1 MAVLLAV
8 LYERPKA
15 ADRALQSVENLIAQ
29 GHIDIE
35 DACTVRKDEDG
46 EVTLHQHSDLSVL
59 GGVAGF
65 VFGTIAGFIV
75 LMPYLGLPAAVVG
88 AAAAKGCDRGINDK
102 YMRDLS
108 LEMPP
113 CSSALFILVRNTPI
127 ETILEEIAP
136 HGGRIFHTS
145 LTPEQEEE
153 VRQKF
158 VGYEN
163 KPLKPQEYTQEL
175 F

>member
-8 LYERPKA
+8 LYERPKV
-15 ADRALQSVENLIAQ
+15 ADRALQSVDNLIAR
-29 GHIDIE
+29 GLIDIE
-35 DACTVRKDEDG
+35 DACSVVKDEDG
-46 EVTLHQHSDLSVL
+46 EVSLHQHNDLSVL

-65 VFGTIAGFIV
+65 VAGTVMGFIV

-88 AAAAKGCDRGINDK
+88 AAAAKGWDRGINDR

-108 LEMPP
+108 SEMPAN
-113 CSSALFILVRNTPI
+113 SSALFLLLRNTPL
-127 ETILEEIAP
+127 ETVLEEIAP

-153 VRQKF
+153 VREKF
-158 VGYEN
+158 VGFEN
-163 KPLKPQEYTQEL
+163 KKIKPQEYTQEL